1 MWGEGVYVYIHVS
14 ITSFC
19 SGTANK
25 DSSLFDFKKYT
36 LKREGKVYFDQG
48 FPAPTYIVRGKNSS
62 FKEQQFKFHP

>member
-1 MWGEGVYVYIHVS
+1 MNVGGRAFMYIYMVS

-36 LKREGKVYFDQG
+36 LKREGKVLL
-48 FPAPTYIVRGKNSS
+48 
-62 FKEQQFKFHP
+62 